1 MALDEDGLS
10 DLGLVPFLSHL
21 ATDTIFPGRR
31 RSYIGAGA
39 DRDAAS
45 YASSPSIRPSAG
57 PL

>member
-1 MALDEDGLS
+1 MALAEDGIS

-39 DRDAAS
+39 DSGRGELRKLADDRGFA
-45 YASSPSIRPSAG
+45 